1 VRETLA
7 KTLGLA
13 ARGARERLGLTQA
26 QVADMLGLAHVV
38 YNRLENAKMLP
49 SVLTLVQLCDALRVT
64 SDELLG
70 RAHPPKESKAR
81 ASKEDPPSVHQL
93 LPLARRLDEPQRQA
107 LLTVARAMLR

>member
-1 VRETLA
+1 MLA
-7 KTLGLA
+7 KTLGQA

-49 SVLTLVQLCDALRVT
+49 SVITLVQLCEALRVT

-70 RAHPPKESKAR
+70 RSGTSKGSKAK
-81 ASKEDPPSVHQL
+81 ASAEDPPSVHQL
-93 LPLARRLDEPQRQA
+93 LALARKLDEPQRQA
-107 LLTVARAMLR
+107 LVTVARAMQR

>member
-1 VRETLA
+1 MLS
-7 KTLGLA
+7 KTLGHA

-49 SVLTLVQLCDALRVT
+49 SVLTLMQLCDVLRIT

-70 RAHPPKESKAR
+70 RTPPPKESKAQ
-81 ASKEDPPSVHQL
+81 ASKEDPPSMHQL
-93 LPLARRLDEPQRQA
+93 LTLSRKLDEPQRQA
-107 LLTVARAMLR
+107 LLTVARVMLR

>member
-1 VRETLA
+1 VREILA

-49 SVLTLVQLCDALRVT
+49 SVITLVQLCDALRVT

-70 RAHPPKESKAR
+70 QARAPQESKAR

-93 LPLARRLDEPQRQA
+93 LTLARKLDEPQRQA